1 MWFTIFSLI
10 TFIIIDRL
18 KRRPVWTETKKKSGN
33 VGSDRPDRTVNRNT
47 DDASRESN
55 DRRDSSVDDDPDKQD
70 KNMRFESS
78 VNQPVQI
85 NAAPNSV
92 QQVTTFQQWNTAA
105 LPPKP
110 FEPSMDVGVWV
121 NRFTLYLNTANVKD
135 GKFGAL
141 LSNVDD
147 DSARKLVAMIKV
159 DEEDAFEKGI
169 NLLKKCHEKKKV
181 SELDTQ
187 KRFLDRLQRYD
198 ENIHA
203 YAAELMV
210 LAKSAYPESS
220 TETIEKYV
228 MRQFI
233 SGIRDNR
240 LREKLIFLE
249 PQPESLE
256 ELLRK
261 SENIQKIFKSVE
273 MRQDNNNNNKVNF
286 ENNNRNFND
295 NNNRFQAP
303 YRNMDNRPRWDPN
316 RKWDPFC
323 QKCRRRHPEGACN
336 ERKTNENGGANQ
348 KGCEVNKKPDLQSSP
363 PAVIHQVT
371 GLKDGKRIEVE
382 CSINGEPVKCLLD
395 TG

>member
-1 MWFTIFSLI
+1 MW
-10 TFIIIDRL
+10 DRQ
-18 KRRPVWTETKKKSGN
+18 
-33 VGSDRPDRTVNRNT
+33 DRTVNRNT
-47 DDASRESN
+47 DDTSGESN
-55 DRRDSSVDDDPDKQD
+55 DKRDSSVDDDPNKQD

-78 VNQPVQI
+78 VNQPVKV
-85 NAAPNSV
+85 NVAPTSV
-92 QQVTTFQQWNTAA
+92 QQVTTFQQWNTTA

-110 FEPSMDVGVWV
+110 FEPSKDVGVWV
-121 NRFTLYLNTANVKD
+121 NRFTLYLNTANVKE

-141 LSNVDD
+141 LSSVDD
-147 DSARKLVAMIKV
+147 DSARKLVAMIKAY
-159 DEEDAFEKGI
+159 EEDAFEKSI
-169 NLLKKCHEKKKV
+169 NLLKKCHEKKNV
-181 SELDTQ
+181 SELNTQ

-210 LAKSAYPESS
+210 LANNAYPESS

-261 SENIQKIFKSVE
+261 SENIQKIFEIVE

-286 ENNNRNFND
+286 EN
-295 NNNRFQAP
+295 
-303 YRNMDNRPRWDPN
+303 
-316 RKWDPFC
+316 K
-323 QKCRRRHPEGACN
+323 KN
-336 ERKTNENGGANQ
+336 ERKRTKMAE
-348 KGCEVNKKPDLQSSP
+348 
-363 PAVIHQVT
+363 
-371 GLKDGKRIEVE
+371 RIRRREA
-382 CSINGEPVKCLLD
+382 K
-395 TG
+395 